1 MQYAEIIASCGKK
14 VAQGLLVR
22 EIAIKDGYML
32 RQSIDERVTVL
43 DERKNTA
50 AVCQKKLNH
59 GASEKAGGTGDQVIL
74 IHHTSSFGNPTDVDY
89 LS

>member
-1 MQYAEIIASCGKK
+1 MQHAEAISACGKK

-22 EIAIKDGYML
+22 EITIKDGNMV
-32 RQSIDERVTVL
+32 RQSTDERVTVL

-50 AVCQKKLNH
+50 AVRQQKLNH
-59 GASEKAGGTGDQVIL
+59 GSSEEAGGTGDQVIL